1 MDNNSKFT
9 PIVDGFLKLYED
21 INVESPTISRIGT
34 CNINTSN
41 IPFKNPL
48 NSIEELQQQQ
58 LDEAKAT
65 NQILREELNKAYT
78 QLKQLN
84 DKEASQ
90 TLYIKELKADLKD
103 EIQKREAA
111 EKELSSKDWKII
123 FFSFLSA
130 IISGVIVFFVTKT

>member
-9 PIVDGFLKLYED
+9 PIVEGILKMYENT
-21 INVESPTISRIGT
+21 NVEPPTINKIGE

-41 IPFKNPL
+41 IPLRNPL
-48 NSIEELQQQQ
+48 KNIEELQQQQ

-65 NQILREELNKAYT
+65 NQILQEELNKAYD
-78 QLKQLN
+78 QLRQLN

-90 TLYIKELKADLKD
+90 NLYIKELKAGLKD
-103 EIQKREAA
+103 EIQKREVA

-130 IISGVIVFFVTKT
+130 VVSGVIVFLLTTT